1 MDLPLEFQ
9 MRAVIIAF
17 SLPLAAC
24 GGAGGNISSI
34 GSSASGGSAI
44 PLTPSPTATPTPST
58 TQSNLFDVSTATKFD
73 AVGAVQ
79 SLAVKADGSSLY
91 QGNASTVQ
99 APSGTISYDPRDGVF
114 IMAIADSKANI
125 SRNITF
131 QDPGHRTTADANNVE
146 RQVPLLAG
154 FNYLH
159 VLDGTVPLTFFYQR
173 PNSSGSFVS
182 LAGFERS
189 QMNDDGSSLAEQGVL
204 VFGTRSATTQTPT
217 KGAAHFDGQFLATMI
232 AQQGGSARVQQWLNG
247 VSAVDV
253 DFAKRTLSLSLAGK
267 VGPAFVQNQPVA
279 DSALSVPSG
288 STFTA
293 TGSAGWTSAS
303 TAFAGKFASAAFSN
317 NGTAT
322 PIDFTSVSAGTAAA
336 GASSIDGTFYGPDAK
351 NVGGNFRIVGGIPN
365 QRVDILGGFVGVK
378 K

>member
-1 MDLPLEFQ
+1 
-9 MRAVIIAF
+9 MRAVIIAL

-24 GGAGGNISSI
+24 GGAGGNVSSI
-34 GSSASGGSAI
+34 GSSAPAGAVIS
-44 PLTPSPTATPTPST
+44 LTPTPTPTQTPNST
-58 TQSNLFDVSTATKFD
+58 QTNLFDVSTATKFD
-73 AVGAVQ
+73 AVGAVH
-79 SLAVKADGSSLY
+79 SLAVNADGSSLY
-91 QGNASTVQ
+91 QGNASTVE

-114 IMAIADSKANI
+114 VMTIADNKANV

-154 FNYLH
+154 FNYLN
-159 VLDGTVPLTFFYQR
+159 VLDGTVPLTFFYKR

-189 QMNDDGSSLAEQGVL
+189 QASEDGSSLAEQGVL
-204 VFGTRSATTQTPT
+204 VFGTRSTTTQTPT
-217 KGAAHFDGQFLATMI
+217 KGAAHFDGQFLATTI
-232 AQQGGSARVQQWLNG
+232 AQQGNSARVQQWLEG
-247 VSAVDV
+247 ISAVEV
-253 DFAKRTLSLSLAGK
+253 DFAKRTLSLSLSGK
-267 VGPAFVQNQPVA
+267 VGPAFVQNKPVA

-293 TGSAGWTSAS
+293 AGSAGWTSAS
-303 TAFAGKFASAAFSN
+303 TVFSGKFASAAFSS
-317 NGTAT
+317 NGTST
-322 PIDFTSVSAGTAAA
+322 PIDFTSVSAGTATA

-365 QRVDILGGFVGVK
+365 QRVDILGGFIGAK
-378 K
+378 KQ

>member
-1 MDLPLEFQ
+1 
-9 MRAVIIAF
+9 MRAVIIAL

-24 GGAGGNISSI
+24 GGAGGNINSA
-34 GSSASGGSAI
+34 GSSASAGGVI
-44 PLTPSPTATPTPST
+44 MTPTPTATPTPSS

-73 AVGAVQ
+73 AIGAVH
-79 SLAVKADGSSLY
+79 SLAVRADGSSLY
-91 QGNASTVQ
+91 QGNASTVD
-99 APSGTISYDPRDGVF
+99 APSGTISYDPRDGIFV
-114 IMAIADSKANI
+114 MTIADSKANI

-131 QDPGHRTTADANNVE
+131 QDPGHRTTADVNSVE
-146 RQVPLLAG
+146 RQVPLLPG

-173 PNSSGSFVS
+173 PNGTGSFVS

-189 QMNDDGSSLAEQGVL
+189 QTSEDGSALAEQGVL
-204 VFGTRSATTQTPT
+204 VFGSRSTTTQTPT

-232 AQQGGSARVQQWLNG
+232 AQQGNSARVQQWLDG
-247 VSAVDV
+247 ISSLDV
-253 DFAKRTLSLSLAGK
+253 DFAKRTLSLSLSGK

-279 DSALSVPSG
+279 DSVLSVPSG
-288 STFTA
+288 SIFTA
-293 TGSAGWTSAS
+293 VGSAAWTSAS
-303 TAFAGKFASAAFSN
+303 TAFTGKFASAAFSSN
-317 NGTAT
+317 STST
-322 PIDFTSVSAGTAAA
+322 PIDFTSVSAGTATA